1 MLETTA
7 KYRHLLLEAKISK
20 KMLRKMNSGI
30 KEPEVVEMQA
40 LVRMLDKGLKM
51 EIRVA
56 ITTTIET

>member
-1 MLETTA
+1 
-7 KYRHLLLEAKISK
+7 
-20 KMLRKMNSGI
+20 MLRKMNSGI